1 MLDARLEGAHGRLT
15 AFDRLYALAFS
26 LPVLFQWDLRDW
38 WAF

>member
-1 MLDARLEGAHGRLT
+1 MLDAGLERANGRLT
-15 AFDRLYALAFS
+15 AFDRFYASAFI